1 MEWVYKIWT
10 ELTWVEGFIFT
21 LWLIGLYWGKKKL
34 DYRFARKTQHAWDK
48 SIYKVKI
55 VEDSHITV
63 DHAHIDEIDHA
74 HIDDIGE
81 IHGDVV
87 THPKKF

>member
-1 MEWVYKIWT
+1 MQWIYKIWT

-21 LWLIGLYWGKKKL
+21 LWLDGLYWGKKKL

-55 VEDSHITV
+55 VPDSHISV

>member
-1 MEWVYKIWT
+1 MQWIYKIWT

-21 LWLIGLYWGKKKL
+21 LWLVGLYWGKKKL

-55 VEDSHITV
+55 VPDSHISV
-63 DHAHIDEIDHA
+63 DHAHIDEIDP
-74 HIDDIGE
+74 
-81 IHGDVV
+81 VSY
-87 THPKKF
+87 THLTLPTTPYV

>member
-1 MEWVYKIWT
+1 MQWIYKIWT

-21 LWLIGLYWGKKKL
+21 LWLVGLYWGKKKL

-55 VEDSHITV
+55 VPDSHISV
-63 DHAHIDEIDHA
+63 DHAHIDEKEHN
-74 HIDDIGE
+74 HVE
-81 IHGDVV
+81 GDVN
-87 THPKKF
+87 THNKTW

>member
-1 MEWVYKIWT
+1 MQWIYKIWT

-21 LWLIGLYWGKKKL
+21 LWLVGLYWGKKKL

-55 VEDSHITV
+55 VPDSHISV
-63 DHAHIDEIDHA
+63 HHAHIDEIDHA